1 MRTAIVGAGPAG
13 LTLARILHV
22 HGIETSVYERDPSP
36 HARSQGG
43 TLDLHPESGQYAL
56 EAAGLAEQFH
66 ALARSEGEEHK
77 IFSPSGDLLV
87 HHVPDAPGG
96 RPEID
101 RTDLRDLLAGSLPAA
116 TIHWDAQVVAV
127 EEGAGSGFRLALAD
141 GTRSECDLLVGA
153 DGGGSLLRSRLT
165 DAATAY
171 LSSYSQMSIP
181 HVDLTHPELARLVG
195 QGSLWALGHDQ
206 NLTAQRESSGL
217 VRVSA
222 MVRSTHPW
230 HPADRS
236 DVLQR
241 YADWSPSLT
250 ALVEAADEPVVTREI
265 RVTPPEMNWPS
276 HPSLTLIGDAAHLM
290 PPVGEGAN
298 QALRDAADLAAEVIA
313 GPDDPA
319 GAIARYETQMRA
331 RIRPIER
338 DSARM
343 QKLILS
349 PTALDDMVRFFTP
362 AADRR

>member
-1 MRTAIVGAGPAG
+1 MRITIVGAGPAG

-56 EAAGLAEQFH
+56 AAAGLAEQFH
-66 ALARSEGEEHK
+66 ALARYEGEEHK

-101 RTDLRDLLAGSLPAA
+101 RTDLRDLLIGSLPTA
-116 TIHWDAQVVAV
+116 TIHWGAQVVAV
-127 EEGAGSGFRLALAD
+127 EDGAGGGFRLSLAD

-153 DGGGSLLRSRLT
+153 DGGSCLLRARLT
-165 DAATAY
+165 DAAPAY
-171 LSSYSQMSIP
+171 LSSYTQMSIP
-181 HVDLTHPELARLVG
+181 DVDRTHPELARLVG
-195 QGSLWALGHDQ
+195 HGSLWALGHNQ

-222 MVRSTHPW
+222 MVRSTGPW
-230 HPADRS
+230 RPAGRS

-241 YADWSPSLT
+241 YADWSPTLT
-250 ALVEAADEPVVTREI
+250 ALVQAADEPVVAREI
-265 RVTPPEMNWPS
+265 RVTPPGMSWSS
-276 HPSLTLIGDAAHLM
+276 HPSLTLVGDAAHLM

-313 GPDDPA
+313 NPDDPA

-331 RIRPIER
+331 RVHPIER
-338 DSARM
+338 DSAKM

-349 PTALDDMVRFFTP
+349 TTALDDMVRFFTP

>member
-1 MRTAIVGAGPAG
+1 MRIAIVGAGPAG

-22 HGIETSVYERDPSP
+22 HGIETSVYERDPAP
-36 HARSQGG
+36 DARSQGG

-56 EAAGLAEQFH
+56 EAAGLAEQFR

-116 TIHWDAQVVAV
+116 TIRWDARVVAV
-127 EEGAGSGFRLALAD
+127 EEGAGGGFRLGLAD
-141 GTRSECDLLVGA
+141 GTRSACDLLVGA

-165 DAATAY
+165 GAPTTY
-171 LSSYSQMSIP
+171 LSSYTQMSIP
-181 HVDLTHPELARLVG
+181 DVDRTRPDLGRLVG
-195 QGSLWALGHDQ
+195 HGSLWALGHNQ

-222 MVRSTHPW
+222 MVRSARPW
-230 HPADRS
+230 RPADRS

-241 YADWSPSLT
+241 YADWSPTLT
-250 ALVEAADEPVVTREI
+250 ALVEAAAEPVASREI
-265 RVTPPEMNWPS
+265 RVTRPGLRWPP
-276 HPSLTLIGDAAHLM
+276 HPALTLIGDAAHLM

-313 GPDDPA
+313 SPGDPA
-319 GAIARYETQMRA
+319 AAIARYETQMRA
-331 RIRPIER
+331 RIGPVER

-349 PTALDDMVRFFTP
+349 PTALDDMVRFFAP
-362 AADRR
+362 AAGRR

>member
-1 MRTAIVGAGPAG
+1 MRITIVGAGPAG
-13 LTLARILHV
+13 LALARILHV
-22 HGIETSVYERDPSP
+22 HGIETSVCERDPSP
-36 HARSQGG
+36 QARSQGG

-66 ALARSEGEEHK
+66 ALARCEGEEHK

-87 HHVPDAPGG
+87 HHVPEAPGG

-116 TIHWDAQVVAV
+116 TIHWGSRVVV
-127 EEGAGSGFRLALAD
+127 IEEGAGGGFRLGLAD

-171 LSSYSQMSIP
+171 LSSYTQMSIP
-181 HVDLTHPELARLVG
+181 DVDRTQPELARLVG
-195 QGSLWALGHDQ
+195 NGSLWALGHNQ

-222 MVRSTHPW
+222 MVRSALPW
-230 HPADRS
+230 RPAGRS
-236 DVLQR
+236 DVLQL
-241 YADWSPSLT
+241 YADWSPTLT

-313 GPDDPA
+313 SPDDPA
-319 GAIARYETQMRA
+319 GAIARYETQMQA
-331 RIRPIER
+331 RISPIER
-338 DSARM
+338 DSAKM

>member
-1 MRTAIVGAGPAG
+1 MRIAIAGAGPAG

-22 HGIETSVYERDPSP
+22 HGIETSVYERDPAP

-56 EAAGLAEQFH
+56 QAAGLADQFR

-77 IFSPSGDLLV
+77 IFSPSGELLV
-87 HHVPDAPGG
+87 HHIPAVPGG

-116 TIHWDAQVVAV
+116 TIHWGSRVVAV
-127 EEGAGSGFRLALAD
+127 EERAGGVFRLGLA
-141 GTRSECDLLVGA
+141 GGRGSECDLLVGA

-165 DAATAY
+165 GAGTAY
-171 LSSYSQMSIP
+171 LSSYTHMSIP
-181 HVDLTHPELARLVG
+181 DVDRTQPELARLVG
-195 QGSLWALGHDQ
+195 NGSLWALGCDQ

-222 MVRSTHPW
+222 MVRSPRPW
-230 HPADRS
+230 CPADRS
-236 DVLQR
+236 EVLRR
-241 YADWSPSLT
+241 YADWSPALT
-250 ALVEAADEPVVTREI
+250 ALVEAAGEPVITREI
-265 RVTPPEMNWPS
+265 RVTPPGMDWPS

-313 GPDDPA
+313 NPDDPA
-319 GAIARYETQMRA
+319 GAIARYEAQMRA

-343 QKLILS
+343 QQLILS
-349 PTALDDMVRFFTP
+349 PTALEDMVRFFTP
-362 AADRR
+362 AAGRR

>member
-1 MRTAIVGAGPAG
+1 VRITIVGAGPAG

-22 HGIETSVYERDPSP
+22 HGIETSVYERDPAP

-66 ALARSEGEEHK
+66 ALARYEGAEHK

-87 HHVPDAPGG
+87 HHIPDAPGG

-101 RTDLRDLLAGSLPAA
+101 RTDLRDLLARSLPAA
-116 TIHWDAQVVAV
+116 TIHWGSEVVAI
-127 EEGAGSGFRLALAD
+127 EGRAGGGFRLGLAD
-141 GTRSECDLLVGA
+141 GTRSECQLLVGA
-153 DGGGSLLRSRLT
+153 DGGGSLLRSQLT

-171 LSSYSQMSIP
+171 LSSYTQMSIP
-181 HVDLTHPELARLVG
+181 DVERTQPELARLVG
-195 QGSLWALGHDQ
+195 NGSLWALGHNQ

-222 MVRSTHPW
+222 MVRSTRPW
-230 HPADRS
+230 RPADRS

-241 YADWSPSLT
+241 YTDWSPTLT
-250 ALVEAADEPVVTREI
+250 ALVQAADEPVITREI

-298 QALRDAADLAAEVIA
+298 QALRDAADLAAEVMA
-313 GPDDPA
+313 SPDDPA
-319 GAIARYETQMRA
+319 GAIARYETQMQA
-331 RIRPIER
+331 RIGPIER
-338 DSARM
+338 DSAKM

-349 PTALDDMVRFFTP
+349 PTALDDMVRFFTRG
-362 AADRR
+362 ADRR